1 MNNFSDQ
8 RLLSLHVE
16 NLKNLKN
23 LEIDFLD
30 KNVTAILGPNGN
42 GKSTILHILA
52 CAFSP
57 LDNGKG
63 ENYKFSEF
71 FLPNTDATWNG
82 SNLSIN
88 YSYKDSGVVHN
99 VEGREY
105 KKTEV
110 RWTPRYAYRFKR
122 EVYYIGIDK
131 CVPMIESEKKQ
142 SKINY
147 ITQNL
152 QSTEI
157 NTLLTKASYIL
168 NKTYTRFNNHQ
179 TSSKQFIGVEI
190 AGLKYSAL
198 SMSAGEQ
205 KVFHILKTIY
215 EAGKYSLILVDELD
229 LLLHDLALKR
239 LIEVIVERAEAKKL
253 QVIFTTHRESVV
265 ERDDI
270 NIRHVY
276 NSNEQTYCLNETKPD
291 ALIRLIGGPIRSVN
305 IFVEDDLSKAIINR
319 VASRLK
325 LMKHIQ
331 VDRFGAAIN
340 CFTIAAG
347 MFLSNNTLS
356 NHYFVL
362 DGDVYVSE
370 ENKKEQIRKKL
381 VGDDPLMTR
390 LQEATLNCIFQYNL
404 PSAVSP
410 EKFIYET
417 LLGDS
422 FNGTE
427 LDEDKQEIIDLLK
440 QLPLPSENHG
450 FINDLIAQLGE
461 SREAGLTR
469 IIQLLSMTSKW
480 NDYVQPIYDL
490 LYPYSVDLLE
500 PSTNPQAS
508 V

>member
-1 MNNFSDQ
+1 
-8 RLLSLHVE
+8 
-16 NLKNLKN
+16 
-23 LEIDFLD
+23 
-30 KNVTAILGPNGN
+30 
-42 GKSTILHILA
+42 
-52 CAFSP
+52 
-57 LDNGKG
+57 
-63 ENYKFSEF
+63 
-71 FLPNTDATWNG
+71 
-82 SNLSIN
+82 
-88 YSYKDSGVVHN
+88 
-99 VEGREY
+99 
-105 KKTEV
+105 
-110 RWTPRYAYRFKR
+110 
-122 EVYYIGIDK
+122 
-131 CVPMIESEKKQ
+131 
-142 SKINY
+142 
-147 ITQNL
+147 
-152 QSTEI
+152 
-157 NTLLTKASYIL
+157 
-168 NKTYTRFNNHQ
+168 
-179 TSSKQFIGVEI
+179 
-190 AGLKYSAL
+190 
-198 SMSAGEQ
+198 
-205 KVFHILKTIY
+205 
-215 EAGKYSLILVDELD
+215 
-229 LLLHDLALKR
+229 
-239 LIEVIVERAEAKKL
+239 
-253 QVIFTTHRESVV
+253 
-265 ERDDI
+265 
-270 NIRHVY
+270 
-276 NSNEQTYCLNETKPD
+276 
-291 ALIRLIGGPIRSVN
+291 
-305 IFVEDDLSKAIINR
+305 
-319 VASRLK
+319 
-325 LMKHIQ
+325 MKHIQ

-362 DGDVYVSE
+362 DGDVYVLE